1 MPALLDPAAALDQ
14 LLAAVPASVSP
25 PGVSVPTAA
34 AVGRVLA
41 ADCRAGQPSPP
52 FSKAMMDGF
61 ALRRAD
67 HARLDAAASLPV
79 AGEQAAAPGEARTL
93 PPGQAVRIMTGAP
106 VPGEADQII
115 PVERVRVS
123 RDAGGRE
130 LVALPPQPLAA
141 GANILPVGSIAAV
154 GDVVV
159 PAGTRLAPHH
169 LAALFE
175 FGHVTV
181 EVRRPLS
188 VAIVTTGDELVPCDQ
203 TPGPGQIRNS
213 NGPMLEAQIV
223 AAGATPVPLGI
234 ARDDRDALAASI
246 ATALASDVVVLSGG
260 VSAGDYD
267 FVPAQL
273 AAAGVERLFHKIAL
287 KPGKPLWAGVRTA
300 PGGDAS
306 GGDASGGDAPGG
318 DAPTPPQFVFG
329 LPGNPVSSFVCFD
342 RFVRPVLAALAG
354 QPVDRTRLAAPLAAP
369 FEQRGDRLTDWPAV
383 LTDGQLHPV
392 AWKGS
397 ADLIGLAAAN
407 ALMEVPPGTRT
418 WAAGES
424 LAYRPLRGE

>member
-1 MPALLDPAAALDQ
+1 MTGLLDPAAALDQ
-14 LLAAVPASVSP
+14 LLAAVPPEATSP
-25 PGVSVPTAA
+25 AESVPTAA

-52 FSKAMMDGF
+52 FDKAMMDGF

-67 HARLDAAASLPV
+67 QTATGESGCWLPI
-79 AGEQAAAPGEARTL
+79 AGEQPAAPGEAITL

-106 VPGEADQII
+106 VPTAADQII
-115 PVERVRVS
+115 PVEQVTV
-123 RDAGGRE
+123 DADTAGGER
-130 LVALPPQPLAA
+130 VQLPQQPLAE
-141 GANILPVGSIAAV
+141 GANILRAGSIAAV
-154 GDVVV
+154 GEVVV

-175 FGHVTV
+175 FGHVAV
-181 EVRRPLS
+181 DVRRPLT

-203 TPGPGQIRNS
+203 VPGPGQIRNS
-213 NGPMLEAQIV
+213 NGPMLEAQII
-223 AAGATPVPLGI
+223 AAGAVPVSLGI
-234 ARDDRDALAASI
+234 ARDDRDALSGMI
-246 ATALASDVVVLSGG
+246 AEALRSDVVVLSGG

-273 AAAGVERLFHKIAL
+273 AAAGVEKLFHKIAL
-287 KPGKPLWAGVRTA
+287 KPGKPLWAGVRTTA
-300 PGGDAS
+300 ASSTSEPTGDSPARV
-306 GGDASGGDAPGG
+306 
-318 DAPTPPQFVFG
+318 QFVFG

-342 RFVRPVLAALAG
+342 RFVRPVLAALSG
-354 QPVDRTRLAAPLAAP
+354 QPVDRLQLTAPLARA
-369 FEQRGDRLTDWPAV
+369 FDQRGDRLTDWPAV
-383 LTDGQLHPV
+383 VTDGKLHPV

-418 WAAGES
+418 WEAGES
-424 LAYRPLRGE
+424 LAYRLLRGE